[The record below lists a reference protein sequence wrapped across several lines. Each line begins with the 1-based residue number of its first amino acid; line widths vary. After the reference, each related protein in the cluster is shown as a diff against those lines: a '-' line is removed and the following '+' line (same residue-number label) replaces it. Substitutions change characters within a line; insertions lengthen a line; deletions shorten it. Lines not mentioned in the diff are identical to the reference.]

1 MFAFRK
7 FFIVVMLILV
17 LLPGSVVAQDGR
29 GSAPADGRGS
39 APFPGLG
46 NPIKANS
53 ILEFINTALDVILQL
68 AVPVAVI
75 FIIWAGFL
83 FVVARGNPAKLEI
96 AKKAILYALIGV
108 ALIFGARYIAAILT
122 TTLKEIGSE
131 QIFLNVE
138 RGNNHTFL

>member
-1 MFAFRK
+1 
-7 FFIVVMLILV
+7 MLILV
-17 LLPGSVVAQDGR
+17 LLPGSVAAQDGR
-29 GSAPADGRGS
+29 GSAQPDGRGS

-46 NPIKANS
+46 NPIQANS

-83 FVVARGNPAKLEI
+83 FVVARGNPEKLKI
-96 AKKAILYALIGV
+96 AKNAILYSLIGV
-108 ALIFGARYIAAILT
+108 ALLFGARYIAAMLT
-122 TTLKEIGSE
+122 NTLKQIGSE

-138 RGNNHTFL
+138 RSDSHKFL